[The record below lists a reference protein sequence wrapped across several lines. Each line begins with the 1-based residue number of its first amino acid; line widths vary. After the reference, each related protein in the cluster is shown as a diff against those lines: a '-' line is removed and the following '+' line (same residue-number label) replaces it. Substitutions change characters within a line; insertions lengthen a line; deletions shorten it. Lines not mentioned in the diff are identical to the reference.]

1 MVGSKSDV
9 LSMRSGSYALLPTG
23 DQDSPTQKAASIGG
37 AESRIR
43 AISVMDSQRQDRPL
57 RMTSIA
63 SGLEDE
69 EKPWGWDMLN
79 EDFLETPAMQGATI
93 CLIMMNAV
101 IIGLET
107 DFPEKFPWDIVEN
120 IFLVFFTMELGIR
133 IYCLGVFKFFNFRNN
148 PDIAWN
154 LFDFMLVS
162 MGVLSLGLHFVA
174 GSEDVLA
181 RNATLFRIIR
191 LLRILRVL
199 RIIRIVR
206 FLKQLYLLAYGFI
219 EGTMAVLW
227 VTILASFMLYICAV
241 ILVRAYGRS
250 TAEDDPY
257 HDFFISH
264 FGSIPMTMF
273 ALFELITAPDLAPYR
288 EAMFANP
295 PLVVFLVV
303 FIILGSFGINGLLVA
318 LINESI
324 LEKNQARIEADR
336 MDRETKRKTMQQRC
350 GELFDEMDVNRNRVL
365 PRDEIKQCTEQIAEL
380 LESYG
385 VNFQRADLDQMF
397 YVMDYSD
404 TGIIERS
411 EFIQGVVG
419 LCDQIRPM
427 SIMEL
432 HYQVSKTCGKV
443 DLTELKVDGL
453 AKTVE
458 GYEVKIDSVESSLKR
473 LTDHMPKS
481 ASAASQGSN
490 SRRTSRDLDT
500 IQSATFHQDVI
511 PEWEG
516 EGDADDIW
524 RGADVSTR
532 ERADTAEIASQSE
545 RSRETKARSPSSDC
559 AGCNVAQD
567 DVAANLAEAHKDEGQ
582 ELHAML
588 AKHGKL
594 LAEALQAVQA
604 FTQSAATKSP
614 GKASRLTNVMLQLQR
629 ANVDV
634 LSALLEENSQLTPE
648 PEPAL
653 KKPVDGAVLDVQ

>member
-1 MVGSKSDV
+1 MAALADAEADLPQVMEKAQPAEG
-9 LSMRSGSYALLPTG
+9 SGSYAMLPTG
-23 DQDSPTQKAASIGG
+23 DQDSPTHKAASM

-43 AISVMDSQRQDRPL
+43 AGSVLDSQRQDRPFRL
-57 RMTSIA
+57 TSIA
-63 SGLEDE
+63 SGLEED

-79 EDFLETPAMQGATI
+79 ED
-93 CLIMMNAV
+93 
-101 IIGLET
+101 
-107 DFPEKFPWDIVEN
+107 
-120 IFLVFFTMELGIR
+120 
-133 IYCLGVFKFFNFRNN
+133 
-148 PDIAWN
+148 
-154 LFDFMLVS
+154 
-162 MGVLSLGLHFVA
+162 
-174 GSEDVLA
+174 
-181 RNATLFRIIR
+181 
-191 LLRILRVL
+191 
-199 RIIRIVR
+199 
-206 FLKQLYLLAYGFI
+206 
-219 EGTMAVLW
+219 

-250 TAEDDPY
+250 TPEDDPY

-350 GELFDEMDVNRNRVL
+350 GELFDEMDMNRNRVL

-443 DLTELKVDGL
+443 DHIELKVDGL

-458 GYEVKIDSVESSLKR
+458 GYELKIDNVESSLKR
-473 LTDHMPKS
+473 LTNHMPKS
-481 ASAASQGSN
+481 TSAASQGSN

-500 IQSATFHQDVI
+500 IQSVTFHQDMI

-516 EGDADDIW
+516 EGDAHDIW
-524 RGADVSTR
+524 STR

-582 ELHAML
+582 ELHGML

-594 LAEALQAVQA
+594 LTEALEAVQA
-604 FTQSAATKSP
+604 FPQSAATKSP
-614 GKASRLTNVMLQLQR
+614 GKDLAVNGEERHV
-629 ANVDV
+629 
-634 LSALLEENSQLTPE
+634 SA
-648 PEPAL
+648 AR
-653 KKPVDGAVLDVQ
+653 

>member
-1 MVGSKSDV
+1 MAKSDI
-9 LSMRSGSYALLPTG
+9 LSLRSGSYALLPTG
-23 DQDSPTQKAASIGG
+23 DQDTPVRGVASQ

-43 AISVMDSQRQDRPL
+43 AVSVVGSQRQDAF
-57 RMTSIA
+57 RMTSVA
-63 SGLEDE
+63 SGPVDV
-69 EKPWGWDMLN
+69 EKPWGLEMLDQ
-79 EDFLETPAMQGATI
+79 DFLDSPAMQGATI
-93 CLIMMNAV
+93 CLIMMNAI

-107 DFPEKFPWDIVEN
+107 DFPEKFAWDIVEN
-120 IFLVFFTMELGIR
+120 IFLVFFTIELAIR

-174 GSEDVLA
+174 GSTDILA

-241 ILVRAYGRS
+241 ILVRAYGRN
-250 TAEDDPY
+250 TPEDDPY
-257 HDFFISH
+257 HDFFAAH

-350 GELFDEMDVNRNRVL
+350 GELFDELDVNNNRVL
-365 PRDEIKQCTEQIAEL
+365 PRDEIKQCTDQIAEL

-385 VNFQRADLDQMF
+385 VNFQRPDLDQMF

-458 GYEVKIDSVESSLKR
+458 GYEAKIDSVESSLRR
-473 LTDHMPKS
+473 LTDHMPKPS
-481 ASAASQGSN
+481 EGQRAN
-490 SRRTSRDLDT
+490 SRRTSHDLDT
-500 IQSATFHQDVI
+500 IQSVTFHQDAI
-511 PEWEG
+511 PEWDG

-524 RGADVSTR
+524 STQENGEPSDR
-532 ERADTAEIASQSE
+532 SMEAKAQS
-545 RSRETKARSPSSDC
+545 PGSDC
-559 AGCNVAQD
+559 AGCNVAED
-567 DVAANLAEAHKDEGQ
+567 NVAANLVEAGKEAGHG
-582 ELHAML
+582 LHAML
-588 AKHGKL
+588 AGHSQL
-594 LAEALQAVQA
+594 LTEVLEAVQA
-604 FTQSAATKSP
+604 FRQQPADKPART
-614 GKASRLTNVMLQLQR
+614 KASGLANAILQLQR

-634 LSALLEENSQLTPE
+634 LSALLDAGSEELMSE
-648 PEPAL
+648 PEPAS
-653 KKPVDGAVLDVQ
+653 KKQQLDGPF